1 MPAPIR
7 SCAPRSDPH
16 PFQASTQFCHPF
28 LSSKP
33 SIRCMQA
40 KVWTMTGS
48 LSRVSTAF
56 AEVVPAPCRCSLAAP
71 PSRSRCWDGQARRR
85 TCKPP
90 CRRSSKRCPP
100 VSPRHRRVVRKAS
113 PLSPKAAGWAGR
125 LAAGQGSWGV
135 VWRWSWQPASRSLR
149 QACYGRCWQ
158 GRSSGRSPGCL
169 DPAGYLDRL
178 SALALTHWETW
189 QTPAKESTGLR
200 PPQPARPCS
209 SLLPSERF
217 PSSRSGRC

>member
-1 MPAPIR
+1 MHKLNLANPASRSRIR
-7 SCAPRSDPH
+7 TLLRKQECKLLSALAPPRSDPH

-28 LSSKP
+28 LLCKP

-40 KVWTMTGS
+40 KV
-48 LSRVSTAF
+48 SRLSTAF
-56 AEVVPAPCRCSLAAP
+56 ADVVPAPCRCSLAAP
-71 PSRSRCWDGQARRR
+71 PSRSRCWDCQARRR

-135 VWRWSWQPASRSLR
+135 VWRWSRQPAGRSLE

-158 GRSSGRSPGCL
+158 GRSSGRSPAV
-169 DPAGYLDRL
+169 P
-178 SALALTHWETW
+178 ALTPLATWIVSAHW
-189 QTPAKESTGLR
+189 P
-200 PPQPARPCS
+200 
-209 SLLPSERF
+209 
-217 PSSRSGRC
+217 

>member
-48 LSRVSTAF
+48 LSRLSTAF
-56 AEVVPAPCRCSLAAP
+56 ADVVPAPCRCSLAAP
-71 PSRSRCWDGQARRR
+71 PSRSRCWDCQARRR

-158 GRSSGRSPGCL
+158 GRSSGRSP
-169 DPAGYLDRL
+169 AV
-178 SALALTHWETW
+178 AALTPLATWIVSAHW
-189 QTPAKESTGLR
+189 P
-200 PPQPARPCS
+200 
-209 SLLPSERF
+209 
-217 PSSRSGRC
+217 